1 MFARE
6 LRLRNEGDVQ
16 RARSRGRAWA
26 DGPIVFRVSRNPN
39 LPDQNRYTVV
49 AGKKVGKAVQRN
61 RARRVVREALRLRH
75 PGLRTGHDIVVII
88 RGTYDQLPDLAAAQ
102 PIVDR
107 IIRRAGL
114 LTSLAPASDPDS
126 DAAASPGAP
135 GRHENVKPA
144 TLNAVTLPPLDGQ
157 VTHPAPPTNSQN

>member
-6 LRLRNEGDVQ
+6 LRLRREGDVQ
-16 RARSRGRAWA
+16 RARARGKAWA
-26 DGPIVFRVSRNPN
+26 DGPVVFRISANPA

-75 PGLRTGHDIVVII
+75 PELRTGHDIVVIV
-88 RGTYDQLPDLAAAQ
+88 RGTYDQLPDLATAQ

-107 IIRRAGL
+107 IVRRAGL
-114 LTSLAPASDPDS
+114 LAPSSGDS
-126 DAAASPGAP
+126 PRAADSPVSGAAANPANRGADRGPDRPRTGVDPALKGPG
-135 GRHENVKPA
+135 
-144 TLNAVTLPPLDGQ
+144 
-157 VTHPAPPTNSQN
+157 

>member
-26 DGPIVFRVSRNPN
+26 DGPIVFRVARNPN

-88 RGTYDQLPDLAAAQ
+88 RGTYDQLPDLATAQ

-107 IIRRAGL
+107 ILRRAGL
-114 LTSLAPASDPDS
+114 LTPGASSNGQAANVAIAPNGPVL
-126 DAAASPGAP
+126 DAAVRP
-135 GRHENVKPA
+135 NVPE
-144 TLNAVTLPPLDGQ
+144 
-157 VTHPAPPTNSQN
+157 S

>member
-6 LRLRNEGDVQ
+6 LRLRREGDVQ

-26 DGPIVFRVSRNPN
+26 DGPLVFRVARNPS

-61 RARRVVREALRLRH
+61 RAKRVVREALRLRH
-75 PGLRTGHDIVVII
+75 PELRTGHDIVVIV
-88 RGTYDQLPDLAAAQ
+88 RGTYDQLPDLATAQ
-102 PIVDR
+102 PIVER

-114 LTSLAPASDPDS
+114 LDPSRSAGGPPSPAGSTERDGFVTLPT
-126 DAAASPGAP
+126 
-135 GRHENVKPA
+135 PA
-144 TLNAVTLPPLDGQ
+144 AVTLTGPDAPTPDSA
-157 VTHPAPPTNSQN
+157 HPQT